1 VITARDTKRSFSGFE
16 GDEPRAD
23 VCVKYIGEAQPEDVN
38 VALFLDPSEPK
49 ICEIFLYRPL
59 HVISKSNR

>member
-23 VCVKYIGEAQPEDVN
+23 VCVKHIEEAQPEDVN
-38 VALFLDPSEPK
+38 VALFLDPSEP
-49 ICEIFLYRPL
+49 I
-59 HVISKSNR
+59 